1 MSTSEVDIYNTSV
14 VPPPDGVTSNFNRG
28 WSDVQMATIIVFGV
42 TYFLATVSMVL
53 RYITSA
59 VIARQWEIDVVL
71 ITLAWGAALGYFI
84 SVSFCMA
91 HGWGQHAWDITI
103 ADATQYYNYLLPTTL
118 TYMWSPTLTKL
129 SILSVLHKISP
140 STWFRG
146 GVYAIAGML
155 IAYTI
160 TFTVLL
166 SGPCNP
172 VDAGNSVCL
181 NNLAIA
187 QVALNIFTDLSI
199 IILPLPTLHKLQIPF
214 RQKVVVGG
222 ILCLGSA
229 VLVASIARAPYV
241 KIMATSLDFSRKQA
255 EAGVWSLV
263 ELNFGILCNNMM
275 RLKPFLNRYLPK
287 LLTLLGLS
295 SARSKPQA
303 DSSTR
308 GDRNWRRGKP
318 SHSYQLRSLEANEPR
333 RKYEGGTEV
342 HVDEYGIEGSDKAA
356 SRQNGSTDSILR

>member
-1 MSTSEVDIYNTSV
+1 MSTVDIYNSPV
-14 VPPPDGVTSNFNRG
+14 VAPPDGVTSNFDRG
-28 WSDVQMATIIVFGV
+28 WSSVQMTTIIVFGV
-42 TYFLATVSMVL
+42 TYFLATVSLVL

-59 VIARQWEIDVVL
+59 VIVKQWELDV
-71 ITLAWGAALGYFI
+71 AWGAALGYFV
-84 SVSFCMA
+84 SVSFCMTY
-91 HGWGQHAWDITI
+91 GWGQHAWDITI
-103 ADATQYYNYLLPTTL
+103 AEATQYYNYLLPTTL

-129 SILSVLHKISP
+129 SILTVLHKISP
-140 STWFRG
+140 SLWFRVS
-146 GVYAIAGML
+146 VYAVAVML
-155 IAYTI
+155 VGYTI

-199 IILPLPTLHKLQIPF
+199 MILPLPTLHKLQIKF

-229 VLVASIARAPYV
+229 VLIASIARAPYV
-241 KIMATSLDFSRKQA
+241 KIMATSIDFSRKQA

-263 ELNFGILCNNMM
+263 ELNFGILCNNLM

-287 LLTLLGLS
+287 LLTILGLS
-295 SARSKPQA
+295 SGRSKQQPE
-303 DSSTR
+303 SSTAR
-308 GDRNWRRGKP
+308 GDRSNWRRGKP

-333 RKYEGGTEV
+333 RKYENDNDVSDG
-342 HVDEYGIEGSDKAA
+342 YGIEGSDKAA
-356 SRQNGSTDSILR
+356 SRQNGSTESILR

>member
-1 MSTSEVDIYNTSV
+1 MSAGDIDIYTTPV
-14 VPPPDGVTSNFNRG
+14 VQPPEGETSNFNRE
-28 WSDVQMATIIVFGV
+28 WSSVQLATIIVFAI

-59 VIARQWEIDVVL
+59 VIAKQWELDVVL

-84 SVSFCMA
+84 SVSFCMQY
-91 HGWGQHAWDITI
+91 GWGSHAWDITMAEI
-103 ADATQYYNYLLPTTL
+103 SQYYNYLLPMTL

-140 STWFRG
+140 STKFRV
-146 GVYAIAGML
+146 GVYAISAML
-155 IAYTI
+155 ISYTI

-172 VDAGNSVCL
+172 VDAGSGVCL

-187 QVALNIFTDLSI
+187 QVVLNIFTDLAI
-199 IILPLPTLHKLQIPF
+199 MILPLPTLHKLQIPF

-222 ILCLGSA
+222 ILSLGSA
-229 VLVASIARAPYV
+229 VLIASIARAPYV

-263 ELNFGILCNNMM
+263 ELNFGILCNNLM

-287 LLTLLGLS
+287 LLTILGLS
-295 SARSKPQA
+295 SGRSKQQPE
-303 DSSTR
+303 SSSR

-318 SHSYQLRSLEANEPR
+318 AHSYQLRSLEAKEPR
-333 RKYEGGTEV
+333 RKYDDPAIE
-342 HVDEYGIEGSDKAA
+342 EYAVESSDKAG